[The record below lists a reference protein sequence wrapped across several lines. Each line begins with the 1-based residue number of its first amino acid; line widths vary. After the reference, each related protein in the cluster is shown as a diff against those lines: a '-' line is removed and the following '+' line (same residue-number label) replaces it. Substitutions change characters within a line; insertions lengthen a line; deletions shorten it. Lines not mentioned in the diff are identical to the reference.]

1 MLMAALTLERLW
13 QPFVYGIEKTEYTP
27 KEKEDFLQIE
37 ELRMDMIWERVKSGK
52 VNPKHLS
59 IFDETME
66 REYELTDV
74 DRNVFGAEL
83 DGRAAYLGD
92 RIVGVAKSF
101 FTVSKFD
108 IGQCAQTVSNGLSVI
123 MWEINNMLYI
133 DAYEKSYQ
141 IFKVNSEL
149 TKYIKN
155 NHPAVLEELQRVEMD
170 MELGT
175 VNKLILTI
183 GFDFIIP
190 FSQLFIRKKI
200 DLGKFLIRYFSSSL
214 INIVVYNTIDF

>member
-1 MLMAALTLERLW
+1 MDDMKNYLLYERLKKFFKQMEPNKILLMAALTLERLW

-108 IGQCAQTVSNGLSVI
+108 IGQCAQTVSNGVSVI
-123 MWEINNMLYI
+123 MWEPKIPNN
-133 DAYEKSYQ
+133 
-141 IFKVNSEL
+141 
-149 TKYIKN
+149 
-155 NHPAVLEELQRVEMD
+155 
-170 MELGT
+170 
-175 VNKLILTI
+175 
-183 GFDFIIP
+183 FIHW
-190 FSQLFIRKKI
+190 
-200 DLGKFLIRYFSSSL
+200 
-214 INIVVYNTIDF
+214 

>member
-1 MLMAALTLERLW
+1 MDDMKNYQLYERLKKLFKQMEPNKILLMAALTLERLW

-37 ELRMDMIWERVKSGK
+37 DLRMDMIWERVKSGK

-108 IGQCAQTVSNGLSVI
+108 IGQCAQTVSNGVSVI

-133 DAYEKSYQ
+133 DAYEKSYGEICQ
-141 IFKVNSEL
+141 SVSCKDSGAVIRSEIFCS
-149 TKYIKN
+149 Y
-155 NHPAVLEELQRVEMD
+155 
-170 MELGT
+170 
-175 VNKLILTI
+175 
-183 GFDFIIP
+183 
-190 FSQLFIRKKI
+190 
-200 DLGKFLIRYFSSSL
+200 
-214 INIVVYNTIDF
+214 